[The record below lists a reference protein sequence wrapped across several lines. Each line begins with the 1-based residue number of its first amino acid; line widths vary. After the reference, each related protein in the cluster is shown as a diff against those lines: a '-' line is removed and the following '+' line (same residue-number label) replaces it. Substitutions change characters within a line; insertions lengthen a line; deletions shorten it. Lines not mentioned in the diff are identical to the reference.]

1 MGPLGGDD
9 LGRQTSGGR
18 SMAWCSRRAVAGG
31 VRRAGSGKETA
42 VSGGALLQVELR
54 GRNCKDSGSLLFTPN
69 ISLSNPSERMNV
81 EQGRGRQCARLRLA
95 GAERSADRRGGTL
108 NSLTCARLLSA
119 VRRSWV
125 LVGSKI
131 RIDAKEQSR
140 SGLPFPIISG
150 Q

>member
-9 LGRQTSGGR
+9 LGRRTLGGR

-31 VRRAGSGKETA
+31 VRRAGSGKET
-42 VSGGALLQVELR
+42 
-54 GRNCKDSGSLLFTPN
+54 
-69 ISLSNPSERMNV
+69 
-81 EQGRGRQCARLRLA
+81 GRGRQCARLRLA
-95 GAERSADRRGGTL
+95 GAEAPSTPSPVHGYWQ
-108 NSLTCARLLSA
+108 A

-140 SGLPFPIISG
+140 IGLPFPIISG

>member
-9 LGRQTSGGR
+9 LGRRTSGGR

-42 VSGGALLQVELR
+42 VSGSR
-54 GRNCKDSGSLLFTPN
+54 GSIGF
-69 ISLSNPSERMNV
+69 ERTNV

-108 NSLTCARLLSA
+108 NSLTCAR
-119 VRRSWV
+119 SWV